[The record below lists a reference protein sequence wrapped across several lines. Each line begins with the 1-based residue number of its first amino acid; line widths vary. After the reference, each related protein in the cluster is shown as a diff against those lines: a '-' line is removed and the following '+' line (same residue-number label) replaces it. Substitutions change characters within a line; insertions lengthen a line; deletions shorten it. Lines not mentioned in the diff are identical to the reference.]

1 MRGPSR
7 VALRQ
12 HASDRCR
19 EFGHSVEAVSDLVLA
34 NHQRRRRNP
43 GSADWLVLAG
53 GLTVAY
59 NWPDQGDTS
68 TARIVTLWP
77 QR

>member
-1 MRGPSR
+1 
-7 VALRQ
+7 
-12 HASDRCR
+12 
-19 EFGHSVEAVSDLVLA
+19 VEAVSDLVLA